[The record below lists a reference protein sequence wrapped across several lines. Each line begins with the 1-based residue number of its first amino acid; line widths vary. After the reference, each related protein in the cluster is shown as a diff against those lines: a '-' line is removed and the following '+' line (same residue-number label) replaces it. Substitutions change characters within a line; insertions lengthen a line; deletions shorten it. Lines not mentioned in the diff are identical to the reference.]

1 MLFTSFEFFAFF
13 AMVYLIHRAAPPH
26 LRNLV
31 LVAASYIFYAA
42 WDWRF
47 LMIILLSTVNNY
59 AAGLKIAAAEPSR
72 KKFYLRLIVLLDV
85 SLLFFCK
92 YFNFFSDNFA
102 KLLQRVGLEPDWATL
117 EIIIPLGISFYTFQT
132 LAYVVDVYRGGTPP
146 VRRFLDFALFVAFFP
161 PLIAGPIERGR
172 KLLPQIQGIR
182 EITSERQ
189 RKGLWLVLWGLV
201 KKVFIADNLAPL
213 VDNAFA
219 SPTDLTG
226 IEVLLTIYACSIQL
240 YADFSGYSDLARGLA
255 KFFGFDLT
263 INFKLPL
270 LAKSPTDFWQRWH
283 ISLSSWLRDY
293 LYKPLGGSA
302 GGTLKTCRNLIITM
316 SLCGL
321 WHEASWNFLL
331 WGLYHGVLLAL
342 DRVIFM
348 PLNRQISDGV
358 FSNFTRIAVTFQLMA
373 LGRLFS
379 RSESLQQLKEVMSGL
394 LQGWRLT
401 GESLAMAMT
410 FFTYAWPLF
419 VMEWLQGRSG
429 SLAPHEKWP
438 LQLQLAMYVLLGY
451 LVFVYGAI
459 HTTKFVYANF

>member
-13 AMVYLIHRAAPPH
+13 AMVYLIHRAAPRH

-31 LVAASYIFYAA
+31 LLAASYIFYVV

-47 LMIILLSTVNNY
+47 LAIILLSTVSNY
-59 AAGLKIAAAEPSR
+59 VAGLKIADAEPPR
-72 KKFYLRLIVLLDV
+72 KKFYLLLIVLFDV
-85 SLLFFCK
+85 SLLFFFK

-102 KLLQRVGLEPDWATL
+102 KLLQRMGLGPDWATL

-132 LAYVVDVYRGGTPP
+132 LAYVIDVYRGGTPP

-182 EITSERQ
+182 EITAERQ

-201 KKVFIADNLAPL
+201 KKVFIADNLAPMI
-213 VDNAFA
+213 DNAFA
-219 SPTDLTG
+219 SSSDLTG
-226 IEVLLTIYACSIQL
+226 IEILLTIYACSIQL

-283 ISLSSWLRDY
+283 ISLSSWLQDY

-302 GGTLKTCRNLIITM
+302 GGMLKTCRNLIITM

-348 PLNRQISDGV
+348 PLSRRISDGV
-358 FSNFTRIAVTFQLMA
+358 FSNFTRIAITFQLMA
-373 LGRLFS
+373 FGRLFS
-379 RSESLQQLKEVMSGL
+379 RSESLQQLREVMSGL
-394 LQGWRLT
+394 LQGWHLT
-401 GESLAMAMT
+401 GESLTMVMT
-410 FFTYAWPLF
+410 FFTYTWPLF

-438 LQLQLAMYVLLGY
+438 LQLRLAMYALLGY

-459 HTTKFVYANF
+459 HSTEFVYANF